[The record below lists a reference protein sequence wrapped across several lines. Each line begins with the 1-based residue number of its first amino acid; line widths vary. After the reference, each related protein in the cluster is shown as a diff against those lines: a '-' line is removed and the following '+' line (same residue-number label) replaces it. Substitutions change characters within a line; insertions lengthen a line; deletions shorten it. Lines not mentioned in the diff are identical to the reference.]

1 MIDLQSVGVTYSNGT
16 HGLREID
23 LHIERDEFTFITG
36 PSGAGKSTLLGLIY
50 RDIVP
55 TAGKVVVDGQDV
67 AKLRPG
73 RVPFLRRK
81 VGVVFQEFQLLPR
94 KTVWEN
100 VGFALDVVGASRR
113 EQYRKVPISLEL
125 VGLAEKADAFPHQLS
140 AGQRQRVS
148 IARALVN
155 GPPILLADEPTGNLD
170 PDTSWE
176 IVQLLLNINE
186 QNTTVIMATH
196 DREMVNRTK
205 RRVVQLLYGH
215 VVRDAKEGGQYDAP

>member
-1 MIDLQSVGVTYSNGT
+1 MIDLQLVGVTYSNGT
-16 HGLREID
+16 HALREID
-23 LHIERDEFTFITG
+23 LYIERDEFTFITG
-36 PSGAGKSTLLGLIY
+36 PSGAGKSTLLGLVY
-50 RDIVP
+50 RDTVP

-73 RVPFLRRK
+73 RVPYLRRK

-113 EQYRKVPISLEL
+113 EKYRKVPICLEL

-176 IVQLLLNINE
+176 IIQLLLNINE

-196 DREMVNRTK
+196 DREMVNRTN
-205 RRVVQLLYGH
+205 RRVVQLLHGH